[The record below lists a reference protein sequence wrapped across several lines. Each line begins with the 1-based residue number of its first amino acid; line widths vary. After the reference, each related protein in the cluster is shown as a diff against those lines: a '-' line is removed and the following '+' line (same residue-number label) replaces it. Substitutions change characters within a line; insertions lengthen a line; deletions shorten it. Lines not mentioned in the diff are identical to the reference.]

1 MIKTGRKWLSA
12 PLRRRYEVWAT
23 VVSGAAAAA
32 APGAAAAAVG
42 V

>member
-12 PLRRRYEVWAT
+12 PLRRRYEVWA
-23 VVSGAAAAA
+23 AAAA